1 AIHRRKEDYFWQTYM
16 GISDDQAG
24 ATKAQTEWTHFLSQ
38 GSRIE
43 EIRQQIAAAE
53 NISDSEQREQTLQ
66 GLNGWLAMFQAHA
79 IESRQ
84 AQQLKNELI

>member
-1 AIHRRKEDYFWQTYM
+1 
-16 GISDDQAG
+16 
-24 ATKAQTEWTHFLSQ
+24 
-38 GSRIE
+38 E

-84 AQQLKNELI
+84 AQQLKNELIEFEADLFTKKQQHVLTYTNEHGEAIEASLPVLS